1 MSKNTIKQKI
11 IITSIILIS
20 VLFSGE
26 NKQDLVRKGPYNKLV
41 IANAMII
48 PGHGGPAYGPADII
62 IENDRIVQIISYNGL
77 TGRGPK
83 DKFPKGDRIIDATGM
98 YVMPGLIDLHTH
110 IRTPELP
117 LNYIYNMKLAH
128 GVTTMVNG
136 SGRGWSE
143 ALKQQKLSN
152 ENKITAPRMFPIR
165 DWGPSRSRDPGH
177 MPTADKIE
185 KWHDTNPQN
194 ISRLAKEYLE
204 SDFSFYKKSQ
214 IRQLNKKVKTLAK
227 LEEKKDKKTF
237 KKKSKVKTDKIKLR
251 IAKKIETTKTELR
264 KLQELYS
271 APERLPGVVRLQVA
285 KKIEIKKNE
294 LKEFSSDPYSI
305 FKSKKARNWAGLQIV
320 KVFLGIPIVP
330 GR

>member
-194 ISRLAKEYLE
+194 ISRLAKKLVNEGAHV
-204 SDFSFYKKSQ
+204 
-214 IRQLNKKVKTLAK
+214 IRIGSLAWN
-227 LEEKKDKKTF
+227 
-237 KKKSKVKTDKIKLR
+237 
-251 IAKKIETTKTELR
+251 AELFG
-264 KLQELYS
+264 
-271 APERLPGVVRLQVA
+271 AVA
-285 KKIEIKKNE
+285 KAIYKAGGITTVHLPPSDISVVNAVEAAELGVTMIEHH
-294 LKEFSSDPYSI
+294 Y
-305 FKSKKARNWAGLQIV
+305 G
-320 KVFLGIPIVP
+320 
-330 GR
+330 